1 MHVSREGCRLP
12 GTPRTDPS
20 GRNSRTRLPPRV
32 LSDAAIEGIVGGPS
46 RMPSLLSVLAVYQL
60 GGAARLGDAAFCLN
74 AAATWTEPAESDRNV
89 AWTRE
94 FWSAIEPMSTAG
106 AYVNFLGDEGPE
118 RARSS
123 YRENYD
129 RRP

>member
-1 MHVSREGCRLP
+1 M
-12 GTPRTDPS
+12 
-20 GRNSRTRLPPRV
+20 
-32 LSDAAIEGIVGGPS
+32 LSDAAIEAIVGGAS
-46 RMPSLLSVLAVYQL
+46 RMPSPLSVLAVYQL
-60 GGAARLGDAAFCLN
+60 GGAARLGAAAFCLN

-129 RRP
+129 RLVALKRRYDPKNFFRLNQNIEPGV